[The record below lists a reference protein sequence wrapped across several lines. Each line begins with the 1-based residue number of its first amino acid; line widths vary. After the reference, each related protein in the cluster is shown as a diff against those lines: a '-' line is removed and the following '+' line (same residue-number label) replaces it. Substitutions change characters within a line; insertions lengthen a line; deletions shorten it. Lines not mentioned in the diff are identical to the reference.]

1 MLSMARAAAPMFP
14 GVLGDTSTMARREA
28 VLGDVLTGEADSDT
42 LDAEAASGKTG
53 NSGGKDSDTR
63 VLYCLKSG
71 PPGIWPLGVQSP
83 EVPQMFDHLST
94 QGWLALTWVTLT
106 SATAGFMNTIACGTG
121 RDGTPLVLWP
131 TASTR
136 SP

>member
-1 MLSMARAAAPMFP
+1 M
-14 GVLGDTSTMARREA
+14 RRVILA
-28 VLGDVLTGEADSDT
+28 GRTLTPAYCTAWS
-42 LDAEAASGKTG
+42 LDHLE
-53 NSGGKDSDTR
+53 
-63 VLYCLKSG
+63 SG

-121 RDGTPLVLWP
+121 RDGTPLALWP